1 MDLLF
6 DTQLGEQVYF
16 IPYTTDTPT
25 IRNTAQVLACIS
37 LGFTLMLGLGYL
49 MDCDD
54 PCTPK
59 IMKCVK
65 ILSITCCVSTL
76 LDLLTPN
83 KTTLYQMS
91 AVYSGKQIN
100 KSVQVDAKIKKI
112 STIMDL
118 QLDKTIKELTQ
129 DTK

>member
-1 MDLLF
+1 ML
-6 DTQLGEQVYF
+6 YF
-16 IPYTTDTPT
+16 IIYMTQVIPT
-25 IRNTAQVLACIS
+25 IGDIAH
-37 LGFTLMLGLGYL
+37 TLTGLSFFSTLILGLIYL
-49 MDCDD
+49 ASYGD
-54 PCTPK
+54 PCAPK
-59 IMKCVK
+59 IMKYVK

-76 LDLLTPN
+76 LALLIPN

-91 AVYSGKQIN
+91 AIYLGKQIN
-100 KSVQVDAKIKKI
+100 KSVQVDAKIQKI

>member
-1 MDLLF
+1 ML
-6 DTQLGEQVYF
+6 YF
-16 IPYTTDTPT
+16 IIYMIQILPT
-25 IRNTAQVLACIS
+25 IRNTAQGLACLSFVFI
-37 LGFTLMLGLGYL
+37 LIFGLGCL
-49 MDCDD
+49 MNCDE

-59 IMKCVK
+59 IMKYVK
-65 ILSITCCVSTL
+65 ILSVICCVSTL
-76 LDLLTPN
+76 LGLLTPN

-91 AVYSGKQIN
+91 AVYLGKQIN
-100 KSVQVDAKIKKI
+100 KSVQVDAKIQKI